1 MQGGTLVAVLRL
13 LLYVSSIVARIQE
26 SPDPGIAGVSS
37 RGLCRLVA
45 FLGVKGRA
53 DLFPVQRGSIDTDV
67 RWQMWCQV
75 CVGSPCVRNNRH
87 RAALLFLRCWKWK
100 TYEAPACAC
109 LACGGDDTE
118 RQRASSLEMDRVRR
132 GEGGGVVPRRSRSTS
147 GAPIVDAIGLQR
159 PSQET
164 RCDAAPGN
172 QCCQLCD
179 WL

>member
-100 TYEAPACAC
+100 TYEAPARAC
-109 LACGGDDTE
+109 LACGGDDSE
-118 RQRASSLEMDRVRR
+118 RQRDRAAEAVAGDSL
-132 GEGGGVVPRRSRSTS
+132 
-147 GAPIVDAIGLQR
+147 
-159 PSQET
+159 
-164 RCDAAPGN
+164 
-172 QCCQLCD
+172 
-179 WL
+179 